1 MLHWGIAFMFPMSS
15 AGAAAQGWTQPVRRF
30 TLAQSFAGEAAMELG
45 KLGVWMSMDS
55 MTAAAAAAFAKRVEA
70 WGYAAL
76 WIPESRGR
84 NALVH
89 SSWLLANTPRLIVAT
104 GIANIYA
111 RDPMAMANGQRGLNE
126 QSDGRFLLGVGVS
139 HRPMVQEV
147 RGHTY
152 DKPVATMRAY
162 LAAMRDAPYQAPMPR
177 DKPLTVV
184 AALGPR
190 MMALSAELADG
201 AHPYNTTPE
210 HTAKARA
217 ILGPGK
223 LLCPEVWV
231 LLETDPAAARRA
243 AREALSRY
251 MQLENYVNSWRR
263 EGFGDDDL
271 AGGGSQRFLDAMVA
285 WGDEGA
291 IRARVQQHWDAGA
304 DHVCIQPIG
313 PQGSPPGSR
322 QIVDDRILELLAPA
336 RRS

>member
-1 MLHWGIAFMFPMSS
+1 
-15 AGAAAQGWTQPVRRF
+15 
-30 TLAQSFAGEAAMELG
+30 MELG
-45 KLGVWMSMDS
+45 KLGVWVSMDS
-55 MTAAAAAAFAKRVEA
+55 MTAAAAAAFAKRVEQ
-70 WGYAAL
+70 WGYGAL

-89 SSWLLANTPRLIVAT
+89 SSWLLANTQRLIVAT

-139 HRPMVQEV
+139 HRPMVQGI

-152 DKPVATMRAY
+152 GRPVATMRSY
-162 LAAMRDAPYQAPMPR
+162 LEAMRAAPYQAPMPR
-177 DKPLTVV
+177 EQSLTVV

-190 MMALSAELADG
+190 MMALSGEVADG
-201 AHPYNTTPE
+201 AHPYNTTAE
-210 HTAKARA
+210 HTAKSRA

-231 LLETDPAAARRA
+231 LLETDAAAARSA

-251 MQLENYVNSWRR
+251 LQLENYVNSWRR
-263 EGFGDDDL
+263 EGFSDEDL
-271 AGGGSQRFLDAMVA
+271 AGGGSPRFLDAMVA

-291 IRARVQQHWDAGA
+291 IRTRIQEHWDAGA
-304 DHVCIQPIG
+304 DHVCIQPINA
-313 PQGSPPGSR
+313 QGTR
-322 QIVDDRILELLAPA
+322 EVDERILNLLAPG
-336 RRS
+336 RRP

>member
-1 MLHWGIAFMFPMSS
+1 
-15 AGAAAQGWTQPVRRF
+15 
-30 TLAQSFAGEAAMELG
+30 MELG
-45 KLGVWMSMDS
+45 KLGVWVSMDG
-55 MTAAAAAAFAKRVEA
+55 MTAAAAAAFAKRVEE

-84 NALVH
+84 NALAH
-89 SSWLLANTPRLIVAT
+89 SSWLLANTQRLIVAT

-139 HRPMVQEV
+139 HRPMVQGV
-147 RGHTY
+147 RGHNY
-152 DKPVATMRAY
+152 GRPVATMRAY
-162 LAAMRDAPYQAPMPR
+162 LEAMRAAPYQAPMPR
-177 DKPLTVV
+177 EQPLTIV

-190 MMALSAELADG
+190 MMALSSELADG
-201 AHPYNTTPE
+201 AHPYNTTPQ
-210 HTAKARA
+210 HTAKSRL

-231 LLETDPAAARRA
+231 LLETDPATARSA

-251 MQLENYVNSWRR
+251 LQLENYVNSWRR
-263 EGFGDDDL
+263 EGFADDDL

-285 WGDEGA
+285 WGDEDA
-291 IRARVQQHWDAGA
+291 IRARIQEHWDAGA
-304 DHVCIQPIG
+304 DHVCIQPINAR
-313 PQGSPPGSR
+313 GSR
-322 QIVDDRILELLAPA
+322 EVDEEILNLLAPA

>member
-1 MLHWGIAFMFPMSS
+1 
-15 AGAAAQGWTQPVRRF
+15 
-30 TLAQSFAGEAAMELG
+30 MELG
-45 KLGVWMSMDS
+45 KLGVWVSMDS
-55 MTAAAAAAFAKRVEA
+55 MTAAAAAAFARRVEE

-84 NALVH
+84 NALAH
-89 SSWLLANTPRLIVAT
+89 SSWLLANTQRLIVAT

-139 HRPMVQEV
+139 HRPMVQGP

-152 DKPVATMRAY
+152 GKPVATMRAY
-162 LAAMRDAPYQAPMPR
+162 LEGMRNAPYQAPMPSEQ
-177 DKPLTVV
+177 PLTIV

-190 MMALSAELADG
+190 MMALSSELADG
-201 AHPYNTTPE
+201 AHPYNTTPQ
-210 HTAKARA
+210 HTAQARS

-231 LLETDPAAARRA
+231 LLETDPAAARCA

-251 MQLENYVNSWRR
+251 LQLENYVNSWRR

-271 AGGGSQRFLDAMVA
+271 AGGGSERFLDAMVA
-285 WGDEGA
+285 WGDERA
-291 IRARVQQHWDAGA
+291 IRARIQEHWDAGA
-304 DHVCIQPIG
+304 DHVCIQPI
-313 PQGSPPGSR
+313 SLEGSR
-322 QIVDDRILELLAPA
+322 QIADERILDLLAPA
-336 RRS
+336 HRS

>member
-1 MLHWGIAFMFPMSS
+1 MD
-15 AGAAAQGWTQPVRRF
+15 
-30 TLAQSFAGEAAMELG
+30 LG
-45 KLGVWMSMDS
+45 KLGVWISMDS
-55 MTAAAAAAFAKRVEA
+55 MTAAAAAACAKRLEE

-89 SSWLLANTPRLIVAT
+89 SAWLLANTRKLVVAT

-111 RDPMAMANGQRGLNE
+111 RDPMAMANGQRGLAE
-126 QSDGRFLLGVGVS
+126 QSDGRFVLGVGVS
-139 HRPMVQEV
+139 HRPMVEGL

-152 DKPVATMRAY
+152 ARPVAVMRTY
-162 LAAMRDAPYQAPMPR
+162 LRSMRDAPYQAPIPR
-177 DKPLTVV
+177 EKPPTVV

-190 MMALSAELADG
+190 MMALSSELADG

-210 HTAKARA
+210 HTAKSRT

-231 LLETDPAAARRA
+231 LLETDATAARRA

-263 EGFGDDDL
+263 EGFGEDDL
-271 AGGGSQRFLDAMVA
+271 AGGGSDRFLDAMVA
-285 WGDEGA
+285 WGDERA
-291 IRARVQQHWDAGA
+291 IRARIQQHWDAGA
-304 DHVCIQPIG
+304 DHVCIQPIS
-313 PQGSPPGSR
+313 PQGSR
-322 QIVDDRILELLAPA
+322 QVVDDRILELLAPA